1 MKKIFLLVAG
11 LCVLSIR
18 APAYSSSSTPPPAAA
33 RQSASPPRTSKP
45 GGPPKPDA
53 AAKAVPP
60 GKSPPAPADW
70 DTYTDAER
78 GYRFKV
84 PKGTRTDSRAVAGF
98 DRLIASVPDPQRV
111 AVLVVAF
118 RESRFSKEELLEAA
132 KRTLEKLG
140 ENNIKVDLRTKL
152 SDDFELVEI
161 TSTAGNG
168 LVTKLKALLAT
179 NATDNYVMLLGSP
192 EPSFKADEQTIDI
205 IWGSFVMLGTTNRA
219 PTQF

>member
-1 MKKIFLLVAG
+1 MTKQPAVWSSEQGARPPPKQPARRAGNGDLIVHEDGRPMKKIFLLVAG

-132 KRTLEKLG
+132 KRTL
-140 ENNIKVDLRTKL
+140 
-152 SDDFELVEI
+152 
-161 TSTAGNG
+161 
-168 LVTKLKALLAT
+168 
-179 NATDNYVMLLGSP
+179 
-192 EPSFKADEQTIDI
+192 
-205 IWGSFVMLGTTNRA
+205 
-219 PTQF
+219 

>member
-1 MKKIFLLVAG
+1 MKKIFLLVAA
-11 LCVLSIR
+11 LCVSIVT
-18 APAYSSSSTPPPAAA
+18 ASAYSSSSTPVPAAA
-33 RQSASPPRTSKP
+33 RQSAPPPRTAKP
-45 GGPPKPDA
+45 AGQPKPDG

-60 GKSPPAPADW
+60 GKSPPAPTDW
-70 DTYTDAER
+70 DTYTDAEK
-78 GYRFKV
+78 GYRFKL

-118 RESRFSKEELLEAA
+118 RESRFSKDELLEAA

-140 ENNIKVDLRTKL
+140 ENDIKVDLRTKL
-152 SDDFELVEI
+152 SDDYELVGL

-192 EPSFKADEQTIDI
+192 EPYFKAEEQTIDT
-205 IWGSFVMLGTTNRA
+205 IWGSFVMLGATNGGTA
-219 PTQF
+219 H